1 MKVFRTAEESL
12 EIIVTAV
19 AIVVALLALIVA
31 IS

>member
-1 MKVFRTAEESL
+1 MKLFRTAEESL
-12 EIIVTAV
+12 EIVVTVA